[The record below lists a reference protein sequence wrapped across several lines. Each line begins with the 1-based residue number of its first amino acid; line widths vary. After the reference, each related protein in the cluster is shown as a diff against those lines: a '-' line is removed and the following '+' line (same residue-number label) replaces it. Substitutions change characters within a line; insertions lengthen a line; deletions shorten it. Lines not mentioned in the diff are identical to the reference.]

1 MHWYLKQIDDNYFLI
16 CSKIE
21 VTLHPSRDCNK
32 KRRRKCRKINSYT
45 LLMRDI
51 LDEMKKLHLSMSGTT
66 QILTW
71 VKRYDQTLL
80 MLTMLR
86 GRSDKK
92 VISRSAL
99 WSTKQIVYPQFKA
112 SKLVGLWQKNCTERT
127 QKDKKFEIRLLFFG
141 LWSFFAKK
149 YGFSFS
155 QLILWI
161 VFEVLNYPTQNKRQK
176 SDRYFQKITF
186 IKLCNNTLTF
196 CCLSKVEQNFR
207 WTKKLSLRIFFRN
220 LKNFLLK
227 GRIKRG
233 RSLWEQKGYWNRLG
247 CNSLVCTS

>member
-112 SKLVGLWQKNCTERT
+112 SKLVGLWQKKLHRKDTEG
-127 QKDKKFEIRLLFFG
+127 QKI
-141 LWSFFAKK
+141 W
-149 YGFSFS
+149 
-155 QLILWI
+155 
-161 VFEVLNYPTQNKRQK
+161 N
-176 SDRYFQKITF
+176 KITF
-186 IKLCNNTLTF
+186 FRTLVFF
-196 CCLSKVEQNFR
+196 CKEIWFFFFTVNSLNSVWSIELSYTEQTSKVR
-207 WTKKLSLRIFFRN
+207 
-220 LKNFLLK
+220 
-227 GRIKRG
+227 
-233 RSLWEQKGYWNRLG
+233 
-247 CNSLVCTS
+247 